1 MVLWSLITIEFQYLS
16 EKIFQKYKNMGSRDR
31 GRFKDCNNKLQ
42 RLAGA
47 LIQFNIQVDHMITF
61 RNSVVR
67 LFHFIEM
74 LQLIV
79 IIHQSTRGAQDSLGY
94 LTYELFTSATTPFDE
109 LGIS

>member
-1 MVLWSLITIEFQYLS
+1 
-16 EKIFQKYKNMGSRDR
+16 MGNQDR

-47 LIQFNIQVDHMITF
+47 LIQFNIQVDHMFTF

-67 LFHFIEM
+67 LLQYIEM

-79 IIHQSTRGAQDSLGY
+79 IIHQSTREPQDSLG
-94 LTYELFTSATTPFDE
+94 
-109 LGIS
+109 